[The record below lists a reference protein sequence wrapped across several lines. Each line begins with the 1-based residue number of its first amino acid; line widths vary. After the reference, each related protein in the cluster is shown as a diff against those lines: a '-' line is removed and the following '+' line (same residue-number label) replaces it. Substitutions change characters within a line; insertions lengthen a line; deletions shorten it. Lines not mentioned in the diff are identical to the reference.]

1 MSRERI
7 LVVDDDR
14 LIRESL
20 VELLEDYGCTAVGA
34 SNGRDAMDVLA
45 DDGACLILLDMM
57 MPIMD
62 GRAFREEQI
71 KRAELADIPVVLISA
86 FENLQKNAKTMQV
99 EGYLRKPLNV
109 SDVLELVKKYCACSG
124 GNA

>member
-20 VELLEDYGCTAVGA
+20 VELLEDCGCTAVGA

-71 KRAELADIPVVLISA
+71 KRAELANIPVVLISA
-86 FENLQKNAKTMQV
+86 FENLQNSAKTMQV
-99 EGYLRKPLNV
+99 DGYLRKPLSV
-109 SDVLELVKKYCACSG
+109 SDVLELVEK
-124 GNA
+124 